1 MKFLRSF
8 GIMRLLR
15 LVFGGF
21 AIAQAIITMDIVLG
35 LLGVVVGGM
44 ALFNVG
50 CCGTNGCNTDY
61 RSSDNKNEVTNIDYE
76 EVVIK

>member
-1 MKFLRSF
+1 
-8 GIMRLLR
+8 MRLLR